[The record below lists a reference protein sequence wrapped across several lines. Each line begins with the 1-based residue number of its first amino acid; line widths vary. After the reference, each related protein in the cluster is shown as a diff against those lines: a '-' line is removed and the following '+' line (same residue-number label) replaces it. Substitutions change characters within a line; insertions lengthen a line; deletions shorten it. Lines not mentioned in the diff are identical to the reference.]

1 MAEYL
6 LVESQGRYAGPG
18 SRDFLGDAERLAA
31 SGHTVTVLLIEN
43 GVTDGVGT
51 GAGTGA
57 GTGSD
62 AVERLLEAGVRVW
75 ADGFSLEQ
83 RALAALLR
91 PGVRRVGMD
100 EVAEQLLRPAVQGVW
115 H

>member
-18 SRDFLGDAERLAA
+18 SQDFLGDAVRLVE

-43 GVTDGVGT
+43 GVTDGIGSVSDPLGRLIDA
-51 GAGTGA
+51 GA
-57 GTGSD
+57 
-62 AVERLLEAGVRVW
+62 RVW
-75 ADGFSLEQ
+75 VDGFSLEQ
-83 RALAALLR
+83 RAVLASRLR
-91 PGVRRVGMD
+91 PGVRPVGMD
-100 EVAEQLLRPAVQGVW
+100 EVAEHLLRPGVQGVW

>member
-31 SGHTVTVLLIEN
+31 AGHTVTVLLIEN

-51 GAGTGA
+51 G
-57 GTGSD
+57 SD
-62 AVERLLEAGVRVW
+62 AVERLLEAGARVW

-91 PGVRRVGMD
+91 PGVRQVGMD